1 MFKKKIIK
9 EARTVLVRVL
19 FLFSKLIDMRSI
31 LLIIALFLG
40 LGVNAQTGGTKV
52 NGIIIPNIVKVNGKY
67 LKLNGAGVREKMF
80 LDLYIG
86 ALYLEKK
93 STSQEEII
101 NANSLMSIK
110 MRVIS
115 GMVTRENMEE
125 AIREGFRKSTG
136 GKTEKINSKID
147 DLINKG
153 FAGEI
158 EKGDVFDLEYI
169 PGKGTLLKKNNKVLV
184 VIPGLEFKKALF
196 GIWLCDEPADPNL
209 KKKMLGS

>member
-1 MFKKKIIK
+1 MKNFLIVF
-9 EARTVLVRVL
+9 TL
-19 FLFSKLIDMRSI
+19 FF
-31 LLIIALFLG
+31 G
-40 LGVNAQTGGTKV
+40 LSATAQTGGTKV
-52 NGIIIPNIVKVNGKY
+52 NGIVMPNVIKVDGKY

-93 STSQEEII
+93 TSNAQEII
-101 NANSLMSIK
+101 DGDSYMSIK

-125 AIREGFRKSTG
+125 AIREGFKKATGNNTKSIDS
-136 GKTEKINSKID
+136 KIN
-147 DLINKG
+147 DLLNKG
-153 FAGEI
+153 FAGDI

-169 PGKGTLLKKNNKVLV
+169 PGKGTHLKKNGKTLV
-184 VIPGLEFKKALF
+184 VISGLEFKKALF
-196 GIWLCDEPADPNL
+196 GIWLCNQPADANL

>member
-1 MFKKKIIK
+1 MKSRI
-9 EARTVLVRVL
+9 
-19 FLFSKLIDMRSI
+19 
-31 LLIIALFLG
+31 LIIALLLVGFNS
-40 LGVNAQTGGTKV
+40 NAQTKV
-52 NGIIIPNIVKVNGKY
+52 KGIIIPNVVKVNDKY
-67 LKLNGAGVREKMF
+67 LKINGAGVREKMF
-80 LDLYIG
+80 LDLYVG

-93 STSQEEII
+93 TNKPEDII
-101 NANSLMSIK
+101 SANALMSIK

-125 AIREGFRKSTG
+125 AIREGFKKSTKG
-136 GKTEKINSKID
+136 NTKNIDSKIN

-169 PGKGTLLKKNNKVLV
+169 PGKGTSLKKNNKILV

-196 GIWLCDEPADPNL
+196 GVWLCSEPADSNL
-209 KKKMLGS
+209 KKKMLGN

>member
-1 MFKKKIIK
+1 MKKF
-9 EARTVLVRVL
+9 LV
-19 FLFSKLIDMRSI
+19 
-31 LLIIALFLG
+31 IIALCLG
-40 LGVNAQTGGTKV
+40 FSATAQTGGTKV
-52 NGIIIPNIVKVNGKY
+52 NGIIMPNIVKVDGKY

-93 STSQEEII
+93 TSNADEII
-101 NANSLMSIK
+101 KSDSYMSIK

-125 AIREGFRKSTG
+125 AIREGFKKSTNSNT
-136 GKTEKINSKID
+136 KSIDSKID

-153 FAGEI
+153 FAGVI

-169 PGKGTLLKKNNKVLV
+169 PGKGTHLKKNGKILV
-184 VIPGLEFKKALF
+184 VIPGLEFKQALF
-196 GIWLCDEPADPNL
+196 GIWLCNQPADANL
-209 KKKMLGS
+209 KKKMLGT